1 MKTIEIKGTIGFP
14 ENYKTEEE
22 VKDFRNNQLKDI
34 TESKDKIINVKIDS
48 LGGDVN
54 HAISVRNALA
64 NNPANIEIEF
74 IGWSASAA
82 TIIATAG
89 KVTAAE
95 NIMILPHEARG
106 GVKGVKSDIQSYAEW
121 LDKTNSIIAGMYSE
135 KTGAQKTEMLE
146 MMSKNNG
153 EGEWL
158 TAQEAKEIGL
168 IDEVYE
174 PMQAAANVELG
185 ELPGIP
191 EDKLTI
197 INQINMNIFKKKEE
211 GKPVNSILLGEVI
224 AVYEGDLAKNTKLI
238 PTNGAVLENG
248 EYTLGEKVL
257 VVKDMEI
264 EEVKE
269 EVPENNEEMEKKEE
283 EIENLTNANK
293 ELEAKLESLTN
304 SVETKEKEVEQL
316 TASLAEVKSTH
327 KTPVK
332 TDVTEVKAEL
342 PMNIQVKKMVQ
353 EELKKL
359 NKEE

>member
-1 MKTIEIKGTIGFP
+1 
-14 ENYKTEEE
+14 
-22 VKDFRNNQLKDI
+22 
-34 TESKDKIINVKIDS
+34 
-48 LGGDVN
+48 
-54 HAISVRNALA
+54 
-64 NNPANIEIEF
+64 
-74 IGWSASAA
+74 
-82 TIIATAG
+82 
-89 KVTAAE
+89 
-95 NIMILPHEARG
+95 
-106 GVKGVKSDIQSYAEW
+106 
-121 LDKTNSIIAGMYSE
+121 
-135 KTGAQKTEMLE
+135 
-146 MMSKNNG
+146 
-153 EGEWL
+153 
-158 TAQEAKEIGL
+158 
-168 IDEVYE
+168 
-174 PMQAAANVELG
+174 
-185 ELPGIP
+185 LPGIP